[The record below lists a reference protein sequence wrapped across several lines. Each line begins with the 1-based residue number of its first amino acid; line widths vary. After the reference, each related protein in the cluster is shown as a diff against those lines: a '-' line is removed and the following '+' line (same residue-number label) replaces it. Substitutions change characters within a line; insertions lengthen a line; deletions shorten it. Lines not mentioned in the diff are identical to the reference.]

1 MGEANQARQPEHIT
15 LRIPGAREARLESFE
30 SASTREGVMQVEAL
44 SAYQVEAARA
54 GAESIVIPN
63 VPDDTVVQVELDGG
77 IRLWTSV
84 GQLRQDLAQAGTRG
98 GAPGEFV
105 LPTSLQFGAL
115 SRGLGTLVIKG
126 LRLFHVRADEY
137 LADKLC
143 KFWENRTLTPAPGF
157 YRLVGVRGNVQLQVV
172 EPGDV
177 PTDRP
182 VLVFIH
188 GTASSTE
195 GSFSELWA
203 KPETPGQQTTT
214 DQEGK

>member
-1 MGEANQARQPEHIT
+1 ME
-15 LRIPGAREARLESFE
+15 
-30 SASTREGVMQVEAL
+30 VKAL

-84 GQLRQDLAQAGTRG
+84 GQLRQDLEQAGTRG

-157 YRLVGVRGNVQLQVV
+157 YRVAGARGSVQLV
-172 EPGDV
+172 EPGSV

-203 KPETPGQQTTT
+203 QPEALGQQTTT
-214 DQEGK
+214 DQEKTAVWEELRKKYGEHIYALQHRTLTVSPIEKPWTW